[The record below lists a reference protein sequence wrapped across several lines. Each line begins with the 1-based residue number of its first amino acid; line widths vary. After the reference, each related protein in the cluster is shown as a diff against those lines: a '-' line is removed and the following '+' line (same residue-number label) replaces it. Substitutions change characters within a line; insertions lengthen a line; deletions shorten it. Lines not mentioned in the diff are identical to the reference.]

1 LIIIAGCY
9 YQNNKMYPSG
19 IFRKPFVGLAV
30 YFAIILLTLLRMD
43 SVYSQSIPLTNNN
56 TAAQQHAEHILDNLV
71 ISEHIPLTGQLASG
85 DYILLVDFTPFVTS
99 IEGHS
104 HIALKV
110 PCNEDGTSKIAIVT
124 GIAPNLNTLNIGNA
138 INNGTLDGNS
148 LDLSDEGN
156 SCLYHAELPN
166 NISDIALVN
175 TSNQTLNFNEGGYPS
190 VTVSA
195 HGTAIQHMAVPAAM
209 MTNQTLATAP

>member
-1 LIIIAGCY
+1 M
-9 YQNNKMYPSG
+9 NPSK
-19 IFRKPFVGLAV
+19 IFRELFVGLTV
-30 YFAIILLTLLRMD
+30 SSAIILLTLSGMD
-43 SVYSQSIPLTNNN
+43 STYTQTMSMSTTINSSNN
-56 TAAQQHAEHILDNLV
+56 TVQQHAEHILDNLV

-85 DYILLVDFTPFVTS
+85 DYILLMDFTPFVTS

-110 PCNEDGTSKIAIVT
+110 PCNEDGTSKVT
-124 GIAPNLNTLNIGNA
+124 VVAGIAPNLNTLNIGNA
-138 INNGTLDGNS
+138 INNGTLDGDS

-190 VTVSA
+190 ITVSA
-195 HGTAIQHMAVPAAM
+195 HGTAIQHIAAPTM
-209 MTNQTLATAP
+209 MNQTSTTAP

>member
-1 LIIIAGCY
+1 MSSV
-9 YQNNKMYPSG
+9 NKFG
-19 IFRKPFVGLAV
+19 ELLVGLAISS
-30 YFAIILLTLLRMD
+30 AIIPFTIPGMDDAYTQPMSLTE
-43 SVYSQSIPLTNNN
+43 NN
-56 TAAQQHAEHILDNLV
+56 TAQQHAEHILDNLV
-71 ISEHIPLTGQLASG
+71 ISEHIPITGQLASG

-110 PCNEDGTSKIAIVT
+110 PCNEDGTSKVTVVT
-124 GIAPNLNTLNIGNA
+124 GIAPNLNTLNIGQS

-148 LDLSDEGN
+148 IDLSDEGN

-195 HGTAIQHMAVPAAM
+195 HGTAIQHMAAPTTM
-209 MTNQTLATAP
+209 TMTNQTPVAVP

>member
-1 LIIIAGCY
+1 M
-9 YQNNKMYPSG
+9 NPSK
-19 IFRKPFVGLAV
+19 IFRELFVRLTV
-30 YFAIILLTLLRMD
+30 SSAIILLTLSGMD
-43 SVYSQSIPLTNNN
+43 STYTQTLSMSTTSNSSNN
-56 TAAQQHAEHILDNLV
+56 TVQQHAEHILDNLV

-85 DYILLVDFTPFVTS
+85 DYILLMDFTPFVTS

-110 PCNEDGTSKIAIVT
+110 PCNEDGTSKVT
-124 GIAPNLNTLNIGNA
+124 VVAGIAPNLNTLNIGNA
-138 INNGTLDGNS
+138 INNGTLDGGS
-148 LDLSDEGN
+148 LDLSDEGY

-190 VTVSA
+190 ITVSA
-195 HGTAIQHMAVPAAM
+195 HGTAIQHIAAPTM
-209 MTNQTLATAP
+209 MNQTATTAP

>member
-1 LIIIAGCY
+1 MIHNEVLNGLWFVVLFII
-9 YQNNKMYPSG
+9 
-19 IFRKPFVGLAV
+19 V
-30 YFAIILLTLLRMD
+30 LLVLPGMNI
-43 SVYSQSIPLTNNN
+43 SYSQIVSATNNA
-56 TAAQQHAEHILDNLV
+56 TSPEQHAEHVLDNLV
-71 ISEHIPLTGQLASG
+71 ISEHIPLTGLIASG
-85 DYILLVDFTPFVTS
+85 DYILLMDFTPFVTS

-110 PCNEDGTSKIAIVT
+110 PCNENGTSRVTIVT
-124 GIAPNLNTLNIGNA
+124 GITPNLNTLNIGNA

-148 LDLSDEGN
+148 LDLSAEGN

-175 TSNQTLNFNEGGYPS
+175 TSNQTLNFNEGGHSS

-195 HGTAIQHMAVPAAM
+195 HGTAIQHMGATTTTM
-209 MTNQTLATAP
+209 TTNQTSATVT

>member
-1 LIIIAGCY
+1 M
-9 YQNNKMYPSG
+9 NPSK
-19 IFRKPFVGLAV
+19 IFRELFVRLTV
-30 YFAIILLTLLRMD
+30 SSAIILLTLSGMD
-43 SVYSQSIPLTNNN
+43 SAYTQTMSMSTTSNSSNN
-56 TAAQQHAEHILDNLV
+56 TVQQHAEHILDNLV

-85 DYILLVDFTPFVTS
+85 DYILLMDFTPFVTS

-110 PCNEDGTSKIAIVT
+110 PCNSDGTSKVT
-124 GIAPNLNTLNIGNA
+124 VVAGIAPNLNTLNIGNA
-138 INNGTLDGNS
+138 INNGTLDGDS
-148 LDLSDEGN
+148 LDLSDEGY

-190 VTVSA
+190 ITVSA
-195 HGTAIQHMAVPAAM
+195 HGTAIQHIAAPTM
-209 MTNQTLATAP
+209 MNQTSTTAP

>member
-1 LIIIAGCY
+1 M
-9 YQNNKMYPSG
+9 NPSK
-19 IFRKPFVGLAV
+19 IFRELFVGLTV
-30 YFAIILLTLLRMD
+30 SSAI
-43 SVYSQSIPLTNNN
+43 IPLTLSGMDSAYTQTMSMSTTSNSSNN
-56 TAAQQHAEHILDNLV
+56 TVQQHAEHILDNLV

-85 DYILLVDFTPFVTS
+85 DYILLMDFTPFVTS

-110 PCNEDGTSKIAIVT
+110 PCNEDGTSKVT
-124 GIAPNLNTLNIGNA
+124 VVAGIAPNLNTLNIGNA
-138 INNGTLDGNS
+138 INNGTLDGDS
-148 LDLSDEGN
+148 LDLSDEGY

-190 VTVSA
+190 ITVSA
-195 HGTAIQHMAVPAAM
+195 HGTAIQHIAAPTM
-209 MTNQTLATAP
+209 MNQTSTTAP

>member
-1 LIIIAGCY
+1 MNPTMISKKL
-9 YQNNKMYPSG
+9 
-19 IFRKPFVGLAV
+19 FVGFTIS
-30 YFAIILLTLLRMD
+30 YAIILLSPPEMNGA
-43 SVYSQSIPLTNNN
+43 YSQPMPTTMNST
-56 TAAQQHAEHILDNLV
+56 AQQHADHILDNLV

-85 DYILLVDFTPFVTS
+85 DYILLMDFTPFVTS

-110 PCNEDGTSKIAIVT
+110 PCNEDGTPKVTLVT
-124 GIAPNLNTLNIGNA
+124 GIAPNLNSLNIGNA
-138 INNGTLDGNS
+138 INNGTLNGDS
-148 LDLSDEGN
+148 LDLSAEGN

-195 HGTAIQHMAVPAAM
+195 HGTAIQHMAEP
-209 MTNQTLATAP
+209 TATTTPQ

>member
-1 LIIIAGCY
+1 M
-9 YQNNKMYPSG
+9 NPSK
-19 IFRKPFVGLAV
+19 IFKELSVG
-30 YFAIILLTLLRMD
+30 FTISSAIILLTLPGMND
-43 SVYSQSIPLTNNN
+43 AYTQTMSMSPTNNNNNN
-56 TAAQQHAEHILDNLV
+56 TAQQHAKHIIDNLV
-71 ISEHIPLTGQLASG
+71 ISEHIHLTGQLASG
-85 DYILLVDFTPFVTS
+85 DYILLMDFTPFITS

-110 PCNEDGTSKIAIVT
+110 PCNEDGTPKVTIVT

-175 TSNQTLNFNEGGYPS
+175 TSNQTLNLNEGGYPS

-195 HGTAIQHMAVPAAM
+195 HGTAIQHIGAPATTTT
-209 MTNQTLATAP
+209 MTNQTSATAP

>member
-1 LIIIAGCY
+1 MNLSKA
-9 YQNNKMYPSG
+9 
-19 IFRKPFVGLAV
+19 FRELLVGLTIW
-30 YFAIILLTLLRMD
+30 FAIILSTLPGMD
-43 SVYSQSIPLTNNN
+43 DAYTQSISPTENS
-56 TAAQQHAEHILDNLV
+56 TAQQHAEHILDNLV
-71 ISEHIPLTGQLASG
+71 ISEHIPLGQLASG
-85 DYILLVDFTPFVTS
+85 DYILLMDFTPFVTS

-110 PCNEDGTSKIAIVT
+110 PCNEDGTSKVTIVT

-138 INNGTLDGNS
+138 INNGTLNGDS

-156 SCLYHAELPN
+156 SCLYHAEFPN

-175 TSNQTLNFNEGGYPS
+175 TSNQTLNFSEVGYPS

-195 HGTAIQHMAVPAAM
+195 HGTAVQHMAEPTTM
-209 MTNQTLATAP
+209 TMTNQTQTAAPY